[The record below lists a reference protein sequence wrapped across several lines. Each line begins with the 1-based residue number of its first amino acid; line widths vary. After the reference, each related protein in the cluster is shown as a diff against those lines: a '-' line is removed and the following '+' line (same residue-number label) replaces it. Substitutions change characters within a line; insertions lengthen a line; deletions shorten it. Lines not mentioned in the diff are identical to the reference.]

1 MEQVQRLLER
11 SYPFLSA
18 LKSQKR
24 IDKGSYHCVCLNNC
38 DFMIIVGSRWQLD
51 LANLVNMA
59 AVKAAVDGIDKITTN
74 QLEFAKDK
82 LLMGTERKSMSLT
95 EESRKVIYRALP
107 NSLSCQSLNNLVKFI
122 LARRHRDF
130 DFSSIIYLK

>member
-1 MEQVQRLLER
+1 L
-11 SYPFLSA
+11 A
-18 LKSQKR
+18 G
-24 IDKGSYHCVCLNNC
+24 I
-38 DFMIIVGSRWQLD
+38 D

-95 EESRKVIYRALP
+95 EESRKV
-107 NSLSCQSLNNLVKFI
+107 
-122 LARRHRDF
+122 
-130 DFSSIIYLK
+130 

>member
-1 MEQVQRLLER
+1 MDLETAHHMR
-11 SYPFLSA
+11 SSKNLRILS
-18 LKSQKR
+18 L
-24 IDKGSYHCVCLNNC
+24 IDKQICHLWVWNGIYVNILIFQNC
-38 DFMIIVGSRWQLD
+38 WTLAGID

-95 EESRKVIYRALP
+95 EESRKV
-107 NSLSCQSLNNLVKFI
+107 
-122 LARRHRDF
+122 
-130 DFSSIIYLK
+130 